1 MDDQQPPQ
9 QPTRTWGEIQ
19 RKWGSIVAEY
29 TVEQTKE
36 LIRLTVDRKE
46 PFYTYSL
53 LLVLKYRWDCP
64 DPVFDLLEEIW
75 ALQKRHASREEI
87 EAWGSRAC
95 SVLRQVIGDEPKS
108 EELLRPLSTNAI
120 N

>member
-1 MDDQQPPQ
+1 MAEK
-9 QPTRTWGEIQ
+9 TWGDIQ
-19 RKWGSIVAEY
+19 RRWGSIVAQY
-29 TVEQTKE
+29 TVEQTKD
-36 LIRLTVDRKE
+36 LIHHVIAAEE

-64 DPVFDLLEEIW
+64 DPVFDLLDEIW
-75 ALQKRHASREEI
+75 ALQKQHPSPEEI
-87 EAWGSRAC
+87 ETWGNRAC

-108 EELLRPLSTNAI
+108 EELLRPPSSNVI